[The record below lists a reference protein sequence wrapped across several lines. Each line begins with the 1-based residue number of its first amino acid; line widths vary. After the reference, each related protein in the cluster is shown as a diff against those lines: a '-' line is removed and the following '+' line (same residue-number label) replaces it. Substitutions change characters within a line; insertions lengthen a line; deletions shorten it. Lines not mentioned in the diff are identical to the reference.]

1 MMKGEK
7 DLGRIIKGVFSKNRR
22 GFGFVE
28 IADSQA
34 DERDIYIAPADQKGA
49 MTGDTVT
56 VDLIPEEYWEGTRP
70 EGIITRIDRRNITY
84 VTGTYFERKRYSVVL
99 PVNEKE
105 GIPVLVNR
113 NDSSGAVN
121 GDKVTAE
128 IIKYPYRGKDAV
140 GRVVS
145 VIAGKDDPAGDI
157 KALIRSK
164 NLSFTFPEEA
174 EHQAS
179 VIEKS
184 GIGPEEKEGRRD
196 LRERNIFTIDGADSK
211 DFDDAVSVEL
221 LENGNYLLGVHIA
234 DVSHYVTE
242 DSPLDREA
250 LKRGNSVYVLNQVVP
265 MLPAALSNGICSLNE
280 GVERLTLTCEMEVS
294 PHGEV
299 VSHDIFESV
308 ICSKHRLV
316 YDDISDI
323 LEKGDEKLIGR
334 YRDIY
339 DDLLMM
345 RDLYEILADKRNER
359 GSIDFD
365 VDEAYIRLDDNG
377 IPVSVDLADRRTA
390 NRLIEEF
397 MLLANETVAQH
408 FYWLQL
414 PFIYRVHEKPEAK
427 KMAEL
432 KAFFNRLGIPLR
444 GNPANIRPGTLSDI
458 LRSVK
463 GTKYENVVGSVTLRS
478 MQKAC
483 YSTDCGGHFGL
494 SLTYYTHFTSPIR
507 RYPDL
512 FIHRVIKEY
521 LHGQIDEDRME
532 KLAVKAVAAAD
543 ISSVTERNAAEIER
557 LAEKMKKAQYMSE
570 YIGDI
575 FEGIISGVTSFGFF
589 VQLPNTIEGLVR
601 LSELDD
607 DFYETDESSYTIT
620 GEMTGKVYKLGDRIR
635 VMCIAA
641 NRYSGEIDFKTV
653 SAGRRKKKKR
663 RKK

>member
-1 MMKGEK
+1 MKGDN

-28 IADSQA
+28 IADS
-34 DERDIYIAPADQKGA
+34 DENERDIYIAPADQKDA

-56 VDLIPEEYWEGTRP
+56 VDLIPEIYWEGSRP
-70 EGIITRIDRRNITY
+70 EGIITKIDRRSITH
-84 VTGTYFERKRYSVVL
+84 VTGTYIKRKKYSVVL
-99 PVNEKE
+99 PISEKE

-113 NDSSGAVN
+113 NDSSGAGS
-121 GDKVTAE
+121 GDKVTVE
-128 IIKYPYRGKDAV
+128 ILKYPEKGRDAV
-140 GRVVS
+140 GRVVAI
-145 VIAGKDDPAGDI
+145 IAGKDDPAGDI

-164 NLSFTFPEEA
+164 NLSFSFPDEVKS
-174 EHQAS
+174 QAS
-179 VIEKS
+179 DIEKA
-184 GIGPEEKEGRRD
+184 GITAAEIEGRRD

-211 DFDDAVSVEL
+211 DFDDAVSVNML
-221 LENGNYLLGVHIA
+221 DNGNYLLGVHIA

-265 MLPAALSNGICSLNE
+265 MLPVELSNGICSLNE

-294 PHGEV
+294 PHGDV

-316 YDDISDI
+316 YNDISDI
-323 LEKGDEKLIGR
+323 LEKGDEKLICK
-334 YRDIY
+334 YQDIY

-345 RDLYEILADKRNER
+345 RDLYEVLADKRDER

-365 VDEAYIRLDDNG
+365 VDEAYIRLDENG
-377 IPVSVDLADRRTA
+377 IPISVDLADRRTA

-414 PFIYRVHEKPEAK
+414 PFIFRVHEKPEAK
-427 KMAEL
+427 KMTEL
-432 KAFFNRLGIPLR
+432 KAFLDRLGIAFR

-463 GTKYENVVGSVTLRS
+463 GSKYENVVSSVTLRS
-478 MQKAC
+478 MQKAY

-494 SLTYYTHFTSPIR
+494 SLKYYTHFTSPIR

-512 FIHRVIKEY
+512 FIHRVIKSHI
-521 LHGQIDEDRME
+521 HGEIDEERME
-532 KLAVKAVAAAD
+532 KLAVKAVTAAD
-543 ISSVTERNAAEIER
+543 ISSVTERNATEIER
-557 LAEKMKKAQYMSE
+557 TGEKMKKAQYMSE

-607 DFYETDESSYTIT
+607 DYYETDESSYSVT
-620 GEMTGKVYKLGDRIR
+620 GEMTGNVYKLGDKIR

-653 SAGRRKKKKR
+653 SAGKRKKRKR
-663 RKK
+663 RK